1 MIFRCLFVL
10 FFVLLTILNSLGGC
24 SNFNISCFCL
34 VFIVSLQENRRLPIE
49 QPFFMIFRYSKSDIA
64 LKIPSIVIKIPSI
77 AVENSLIPFIQ

>member
-10 FFVLLTILNSLGGC
+10 FLCLIGSLGGC